1 MGGGVGLSMH
11 GSHRVATEKAV
22 FAMPE
27 VGIGFFP
34 DVGATWAL
42 PRVPHRIGVAMAAT
56 GLRANGADM
65 AALGLATAYVERA
78 ALAGAGGGAGAAGRH
93 RRDHRRIRDARARR
107 RR

>member
-1 MGGGVGLSMH
+1 MGGGVGVSLH
-11 GSHRVATEKAV
+11 GSHRVATERAS

-65 AALGLATAYVERA
+65 AALGLATAYVASARS
-78 ALAGAGGGAGAAGRH
+78 AGADRRRWSGR
-93 RRDHRRIRDARARR
+93 ATPPPSSANSPRR
-107 RR
+107 RRLRR